1 MARILIVEDD
11 STFSALLTGF
21 LKKHGNEVQPAI
33 SVKEA
38 NEQLDQTGYDLVLL
52 DYRLPDGTGL
62 DVLAHI
68 QTKNLNTAAIV
79 MTSFHDIRTAVK
91 TVKLGAYDYIT
102 KPVNADEL
110 LMVIHEAL
118 AVNQEEPQAVH
129 KDDGSFVA
137 GVSNVSQEIQN
148 HVKLVAPTNLSL
160 IIQGESGTGKEQ
172 VARTI
177 HKFSKRPD
185 GPFVALDCGA
195 LSQELASSELFGHL
209 KGAFTGAL
217 QNKKGQFEMANGG
230 TLFLDEVGNLSYEVQ
245 VKLLR
250 ALQERVIQPIGS
262 NQLIKVDVRIIA
274 ATNDDLLTSVRN
286 GNFREDLYHRFNE
299 FKIVLPA
306 LRERI
311 DDMELFISHF
321 IMQANSELNKRVK
334 DIDDEVRRLFYKYDW
349 PGNLREMK
357 NTIKRAVLLAEGSVI
372 TMQDLPTEMNSVVEE
387 QQTIASTPDLKAMQ
401 ALNEKETIVKVLREV
416 RFNKSKA
423 AKLLNI
429 DRTTLYYKMAKYNI
443 EG

>member
-68 QTKNLNTAAIV
+68 QMKNLNMAAIV

-118 AVNQEEPQAVH
+118 AVKHEEPLAVH

-177 HKFSKRPD
+177 HKLSKRPD

-357 NTIKRAVLLAEGSVI
+357 NTIKRAVLLAEGSGI